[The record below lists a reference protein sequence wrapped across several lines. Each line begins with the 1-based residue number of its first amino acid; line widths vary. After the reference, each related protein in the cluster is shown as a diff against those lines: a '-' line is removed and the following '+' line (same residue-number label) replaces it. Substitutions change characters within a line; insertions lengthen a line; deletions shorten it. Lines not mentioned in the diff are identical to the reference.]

1 MNNRSVEISYRLQ
14 QLFWI
19 PKTLERSDLQLVH
32 GSGTQSVSRGAR
44 LAVSPKADP
53 TRTMADKYMQLVLT
67 PAVQQAQDKY
77 FGKHQT
83 VVNAP
88 ETDALTSEE
97 ADFIGS
103 RDSFYMATV
112 SETGW
117 PYVQHR
123 GGPIGFVK
131 VLDSNSIGFAD
142 FKGNRQLVS
151 TGNLNVTDRV
161 ALFMMDYPRRA
172 RLKLLGHARVLDA
185 REHPELVGQFAPDSI
200 RGKVESFFL
209 IQVISYDWN
218 CPQYITPRFTAAEV
232 EKYAAPLKARIAEL
246 EARLAQATG

>member
-1 MNNRSVEISYRLQ
+1 
-14 QLFWI
+14 
-19 PKTLERSDLQLVH
+19 
-32 GSGTQSVSRGAR
+32 
-44 LAVSPKADP
+44 
-53 TRTMADKYMQLVLT
+53 MAEKYMQLVLT

-77 FGKHQT
+77 FGRHQ
-83 VVNAP
+83 VVASAP
-88 ETDALTSEE
+88 ETDPLTGSE
-97 ADFIGS
+97 AYFIDS

-117 PYVQHR
+117 PYLQHR
-123 GGPIGFVK
+123 GGPPGFVK
-131 VLDSNSIGFAD
+131 VLGPNLIGFAD

-151 TGNLNVTDRV
+151 TGNLDVTDRV
-161 ALFMMDYPRRA
+161 AIFMMDYPHRT

-185 REHPELVGQFAPDSI
+185 REHPELVDQLAPETL
-200 RGKVESFFL
+200 RGKVERLFL

-246 EARLAQATG
+246 EAQLAAAKPSVG

>member
-1 MNNRSVEISYRLQ
+1 
-14 QLFWI
+14 
-19 PKTLERSDLQLVH
+19 
-32 GSGTQSVSRGAR
+32 
-44 LAVSPKADP
+44 
-53 TRTMADKYMQLVLT
+53 MADKYMQLALT

-77 FGKHQT
+77 FGKHQV

-88 ETDALTSEE
+88 ETDPLTRSE
-97 ADFIGS
+97 AYFIAS

-123 GGPIGFVK
+123 GGPPGFVK
-131 VLDSNSIGFAD
+131 VLGLNLIGFAD
-142 FKGNRQLVS
+142 FKGNRQLIS
-151 TGNLNVTDRV
+151 TGNLDTSDRV
-161 ALFMMDYPRRA
+161 ALFMMDYPHRT

-185 REHPELVGQFAPDSI
+185 REHPELVDQLAPEPLRS
-200 RGKVESFFL
+200 KVERLFL

-218 CPQYITPRFTAAEV
+218 CPQYITPRFTAAEI

-246 EARLAQATG
+246 EAQLAARESRRLEPTDDKEIQGVPTGADS